1 MSEQSSYLTKNG
13 FMHLREELN
22 YLLKVDRPRVVKDVS
37 WAASNGDRSENGDY
51 IYGKKR
57 LRQIDSRVKYLLTVI
72 EDSKI
77 IDPLEQE
84 NKDKVY
90 PETPSG
96 MPGVQTIFP
105 VMLDHVN
112 NGKISLEQLINLM
125 CENPCRIFGIKNKG
139 YIKEGFDADLT
150 IADMNKEVV
159 IKDEMIASKCGWT
172 PFNNYKVKGFP
183 VGTIVNGNLVMSD
196 GKVVL
201 ESKGQPLKF

>member
-57 LRQIDSRVKYLLTVI
+57 LRQIDSRVKYLLTAI

-84 NKDKVY
+84 NKDKVFFGATVEY
-90 PETPSG
+90 ENLNTNQINQIQIVGVPEVDPKENKISWLSPLSKAILGKQVGEIISYESPSG
-96 MPGVQTIFP
+96 Q
-105 VMLDHVN
+105 
-112 NGKISLEQLINLM
+112 
-125 CENPCRIFGIKNKG
+125 
-139 YIKEGFDADLT
+139 KE
-150 IADMNKEVV
+150 IE
-159 IKDEMIASKCGWT
+159 I
-172 PFNNYKVKGFP
+172 
-183 VGTIVNGNLVMSD
+183 MSIIYR
-196 GKVVL
+196 
-201 ESKGQPLKF
+201 

>member
-57 LRQIDSRVKYLLTVI
+57 LRQIDSRVKYLLTAI

-84 NKDKVY
+84 NKDKVFFGATVEY
-90 PETPSG
+90 ENLNTNQINHIQIVGVPEVDPKEKKISWLSPLSKAILGKQVGEIVSYESPSG
-96 MPGVQTIFP
+96 Q
-105 VMLDHVN
+105 
-112 NGKISLEQLINLM
+112 
-125 CENPCRIFGIKNKG
+125 
-139 YIKEGFDADLT
+139 KE
-150 IADMNKEVV
+150 IE
-159 IKDEMIASKCGWT
+159 I
-172 PFNNYKVKGFP
+172 
-183 VGTIVNGNLVMSD
+183 MSIIYR
-196 GKVVL
+196 
-201 ESKGQPLKF
+201 

>member
-13 FMHLREELN
+13 FIHLREELN

-84 NKDKVY
+84 NKDKVFFGATVEY
-90 PETPSG
+90 ENLDKKQINKIQIVGVPEVDPKENKISWLSPISKAILGKQVGEIVSYESPSG
-96 MPGVQTIFP
+96 Q
-105 VMLDHVN
+105 
-112 NGKISLEQLINLM
+112 
-125 CENPCRIFGIKNKG
+125 
-139 YIKEGFDADLT
+139 KE
-150 IADMNKEVV
+150 IEIMS
-159 IKDEMIASKCGWT
+159 II
-172 PFNNYKVKGFP
+172 YK
-183 VGTIVNGNLVMSD
+183 
-196 GKVVL
+196 
-201 ESKGQPLKF
+201 

>member
-57 LRQIDSRVKYLLTVI
+57 LRQIDSRVKYLLTAI

-84 NKDKVY
+84 NKDKVFFGATVEY
-90 PETPSG
+90 ENLNTSQINQIQIVGVPEVDPKENKISWLSPLSKAILGKQVGEIVSYESPSG
-96 MPGVQTIFP
+96 Q
-105 VMLDHVN
+105 
-112 NGKISLEQLINLM
+112 
-125 CENPCRIFGIKNKG
+125 
-139 YIKEGFDADLT
+139 KE
-150 IADMNKEVV
+150 IE
-159 IKDEMIASKCGWT
+159 I
-172 PFNNYKVKGFP
+172 
-183 VGTIVNGNLVMSD
+183 MSIIYR
-196 GKVVL
+196 
-201 ESKGQPLKF
+201 

>member
-57 LRQIDSRVKYLLTVI
+57 LRQIDSRVKYLLTAI

-84 NKDKVY
+84 NKDKVFFGATVEY
-90 PETPSG
+90 ENLNTNQINQIQIVGVPEVDPKKNKISWLSPLSQAILGKQVGEIVSYESPSG
-96 MPGVQTIFP
+96 Q
-105 VMLDHVN
+105 
-112 NGKISLEQLINLM
+112 
-125 CENPCRIFGIKNKG
+125 
-139 YIKEGFDADLT
+139 KE
-150 IADMNKEVV
+150 IE
-159 IKDEMIASKCGWT
+159 I
-172 PFNNYKVKGFP
+172 
-183 VGTIVNGNLVMSD
+183 MSIIYR
-196 GKVVL
+196 
-201 ESKGQPLKF
+201 

>member
-57 LRQIDSRVKYLLTVI
+57 LRQIDSRVKFLLTAI

-84 NKDKVY
+84 NKDKVFFGATVEY
-90 PETPSG
+90 ENLNTNQINQIQIVGVPEVDPKENKISWLSPLSKAILGKQVGEIVSYESPSG
-96 MPGVQTIFP
+96 Q
-105 VMLDHVN
+105 
-112 NGKISLEQLINLM
+112 
-125 CENPCRIFGIKNKG
+125 
-139 YIKEGFDADLT
+139 KE
-150 IADMNKEVV
+150 IE
-159 IKDEMIASKCGWT
+159 I
-172 PFNNYKVKGFP
+172 
-183 VGTIVNGNLVMSD
+183 MSIIYR
-196 GKVVL
+196 
-201 ESKGQPLKF
+201 

>member
-57 LRQIDSRVKYLLTVI
+57 LRQIDSRVKYLLTAI

-84 NKDKVY
+84 NKDKVFFGATVEY
-90 PETPSG
+90 ENLNTNQINKIQIVGVPEVDPKENKISWLSPLSKAILGKKVGEIVSYESPSG
-96 MPGVQTIFP
+96 Q
-105 VMLDHVN
+105 
-112 NGKISLEQLINLM
+112 
-125 CENPCRIFGIKNKG
+125 
-139 YIKEGFDADLT
+139 KE
-150 IADMNKEVV
+150 IE
-159 IKDEMIASKCGWT
+159 I
-172 PFNNYKVKGFP
+172 
-183 VGTIVNGNLVMSD
+183 MSIIYR
-196 GKVVL
+196 
-201 ESKGQPLKF
+201 

>member
-13 FMHLREELN
+13 FIHLREELN

-84 NKDKVY
+84 NKDKVFFGATVEY
-90 PETPSG
+90 ENLDTNQINKIQIVGVPEVDPKENKISWLSPLSKAILGKQVGEIVSYESPSG
-96 MPGVQTIFP
+96 Q
-105 VMLDHVN
+105 
-112 NGKISLEQLINLM
+112 
-125 CENPCRIFGIKNKG
+125 
-139 YIKEGFDADLT
+139 KE
-150 IADMNKEVV
+150 IEIMS
-159 IKDEMIASKCGWT
+159 II
-172 PFNNYKVKGFP
+172 YK
-183 VGTIVNGNLVMSD
+183 
-196 GKVVL
+196 
-201 ESKGQPLKF
+201 

>member
-84 NKDKVY
+84 NKDKVFFGATVEY
-90 PETPSG
+90 ENLNTNQINQIQIVGVPEVDPKENKISWLSPLSKAILGKQVGEIVSYESPSG
-96 MPGVQTIFP
+96 Q
-105 VMLDHVN
+105 
-112 NGKISLEQLINLM
+112 
-125 CENPCRIFGIKNKG
+125 
-139 YIKEGFDADLT
+139 KE
-150 IADMNKEVV
+150 IE
-159 IKDEMIASKCGWT
+159 I
-172 PFNNYKVKGFP
+172 
-183 VGTIVNGNLVMSD
+183 MSIIYR
-196 GKVVL
+196 
-201 ESKGQPLKF
+201 

>member
-84 NKDKVY
+84 NKDKVFFGATVEY
-90 PETPSG
+90 ENLNTNQINKIQIVGVPEVDPKENKISWLSPLSKAILGKQVGEIVSYESPSG
-96 MPGVQTIFP
+96 Q
-105 VMLDHVN
+105 
-112 NGKISLEQLINLM
+112 
-125 CENPCRIFGIKNKG
+125 
-139 YIKEGFDADLT
+139 KE
-150 IADMNKEVV
+150 IE
-159 IKDEMIASKCGWT
+159 I
-172 PFNNYKVKGFP
+172 
-183 VGTIVNGNLVMSD
+183 MSI
-196 GKVVL
+196 L
-201 ESKGQPLKF
+201 YR

>member
-13 FMHLREELN
+13 FIHLREELN

-84 NKDKVY
+84 NKEKIFFGATVEYENLDKNLINKIQIVGV
-90 PETPSG
+90 PEVDPKENKISWLSPISKAILGKQVGEIVSYESPSG
-96 MPGVQTIFP
+96 Q
-105 VMLDHVN
+105 
-112 NGKISLEQLINLM
+112 
-125 CENPCRIFGIKNKG
+125 
-139 YIKEGFDADLT
+139 KE
-150 IADMNKEVV
+150 IEIMS
-159 IKDEMIASKCGWT
+159 II
-172 PFNNYKVKGFP
+172 YK
-183 VGTIVNGNLVMSD
+183 
-196 GKVVL
+196 
-201 ESKGQPLKF
+201 

>member
-13 FMHLREELN
+13 FVNLREELN

-84 NKDKVY
+84 NKDKVFFGATVEY
-90 PETPSG
+90 ENLDKNQINKIQIVGVPEVDPKENKISWLSPISKAILGKQIGEIVSYESPSG
-96 MPGVQTIFP
+96 Q
-105 VMLDHVN
+105 
-112 NGKISLEQLINLM
+112 
-125 CENPCRIFGIKNKG
+125 
-139 YIKEGFDADLT
+139 KE
-150 IADMNKEVV
+150 IE
-159 IKDEMIASKCGWT
+159 I
-172 PFNNYKVKGFP
+172 
-183 VGTIVNGNLVMSD
+183 MSIIYR
-196 GKVVL
+196 
-201 ESKGQPLKF
+201 

>member
-57 LRQIDSRVKYLLTVI
+57 LRQIDSRVKYLLTTI

-84 NKDKVY
+84 NKDKVFFGATVEY
-90 PETPSG
+90 ENLNTNQINKIQIVGVPEVDPKENKISWLSPLSKAILGKQVGEIVSYESPSG
-96 MPGVQTIFP
+96 Q
-105 VMLDHVN
+105 
-112 NGKISLEQLINLM
+112 
-125 CENPCRIFGIKNKG
+125 
-139 YIKEGFDADLT
+139 KE
-150 IADMNKEVV
+150 IE
-159 IKDEMIASKCGWT
+159 I
-172 PFNNYKVKGFP
+172 
-183 VGTIVNGNLVMSD
+183 MSIIYR
-196 GKVVL
+196 
-201 ESKGQPLKF
+201 

>member
-57 LRQIDSRVKYLLTVI
+57 LRQIDSRVKYLLTAI

-84 NKDKVY
+84 NKDKVFFGATVEY
-90 PETPSG
+90 VNLNTNQINKIQIVGVPEVDPKENKISWLSPLSKAILGKQVGEIVSYESPSG
-96 MPGVQTIFP
+96 Q
-105 VMLDHVN
+105 
-112 NGKISLEQLINLM
+112 
-125 CENPCRIFGIKNKG
+125 
-139 YIKEGFDADLT
+139 KE
-150 IADMNKEVV
+150 IE
-159 IKDEMIASKCGWT
+159 I
-172 PFNNYKVKGFP
+172 
-183 VGTIVNGNLVMSD
+183 MSIIYR
-196 GKVVL
+196 
-201 ESKGQPLKF
+201 

>member
-57 LRQIDSRVKYLLTVI
+57 LRQIDSRVKYLLTAI

-84 NKDKVY
+84 NKDKVFFGATVEY
-90 PETPSG
+90 ENLNTNQINKIQIVGVPEVDPKENKISWLSPLSKAILGKQVGEIVSYESPSG
-96 MPGVQTIFP
+96 QKEI
-105 VMLDHVN
+105 
-112 NGKISLEQLINLM
+112 E
-125 CENPCRIFGIKNKG
+125 IKSII
-139 YIKEGFDADLT
+139 YR
-150 IADMNKEVV
+150 
-159 IKDEMIASKCGWT
+159 
-172 PFNNYKVKGFP
+172 
-183 VGTIVNGNLVMSD
+183 
-196 GKVVL
+196 
-201 ESKGQPLKF
+201 